1 MDTQES
7 PFQPEEAKTDR
18 KELLA
23 QQFDEVAG
31 EAPVAAV
38 SEPQVEA
45 EPDADEPV
53 WKRPPT
59 SWKRDY
65 HEVWQTADDKLKEYA
80 WQREEEMR
88 KGVEPLLSKAQF
100 ADRMQKVI
108 EPYEQTIRGLGIEP
122 DAAVEALM
130 RADYTLR
137 NAPADQKRAYLGQLA
152 AQYGIN
158 LGEVDPYSQ
167 GGPIDPAVYQLQNEL
182 NNIRGEVVGWKQQQE
197 QAQNQALVAEI
208 DAFAKTADHFEEV
221 RPTMI
226 SLLQSGVVSTLD
238 EAYEK
243 AIRLDD
249 TVYAEIQKGRQAQD
263 DAARREAANKAAKA
277 AKAAAVSVRSS
288 TPGGQPTTK
297 AQDRRSML
305 FEQFDNMNERF

>member
-7 PFQPEEAKTDR
+7 PFENEEAKIDR
-18 KELLA
+18 KELLS
-23 QQFDEVAG
+23 QQFDEAAG
-31 EAPVAAV
+31 ETPVPAQSETTQD
-38 SEPQVEA
+38 SEPEVE
-45 EPDADEPV
+45 EPV
-53 WKRPPT
+53 WKRPPS

-88 KGVEPLLSKAQF
+88 KGVEPLLGKAQF
-100 ADRMQKVI
+100 ADKMQKVI
-108 EPYEQTIRGLGIEP
+108 QPYEQTIRGLGLEP
-122 DAAVEALM
+122 EIAVEALM

-137 NAPADQKRAYLGQLA
+137 TAPVEQKRAYLAQLA
-152 AQYGIN
+152 SQYGIN
-158 LGEVDPYSQ
+158 LGDIDPYSQ
-167 GGPIDPAVYQLQNEL
+167 PGPVDPAVYQLQNEL

-197 QAQNQALVAEI
+197 QAQNQALQAEI
-208 DAFAKTADHFEEV
+208 NDFAQTADHFEAV

-226 SLLQSGVVSTLD
+226 SLLQSGVATTLD

-249 TVYAEIQKGRQAQD
+249 NVYSEIQKGLQAQND
-263 DAARREAANKAAKA
+263 VAKRDAANKAAKA

-288 TPGGQPTTK
+288 TPGGQPTAK

>member
-7 PFQPEEAKTDR
+7 PFENEEAKIDR
-18 KELLA
+18 KELLS
-23 QQFDEVAG
+23 QQFDEAAG
-31 EAPVAAV
+31 ETPVVAQ
-38 SEPQVEA
+38 SETTQDPEPEVE
-45 EPDADEPV
+45 EPI
-53 WKRPPT
+53 WKRPPS

-88 KGVEPLLSKAQF
+88 KGVEPLLGKAQF
-100 ADRMQKVI
+100 ADKMQRVMQ
-108 EPYEQTIRGLGIEP
+108 PYEQTIRGLGIEP
-122 DAAVEALM
+122 EAAVEALM

-137 NAPADQKRAYLGQLA
+137 TAPSDQKRAYLAQLA
-152 AQYGIN
+152 SQYGIN
-158 LGEVDPYSQ
+158 LGEVDPYLQ
-167 GGPIDPAVYQLQNEL
+167 PGPVDPAVYQLQNEL

-197 QAQNQALVAEI
+197 QAQNQALQAEI
-208 DAFAKTADHFEEV
+208 SDFAETADHFEAV

-226 SLLQSGVVSTLD
+226 SLLQGGVATTLE

-249 TVYAEIQKGRQAQD
+249 NVYSEIQKGRQAQD
-263 DAARREAANKAAKA
+263 DVAKRDAANKAAKA

-288 TPGGQPTTK
+288 TPGGQPTAK

>member
-7 PFQPEEAKTDR
+7 PFENEEAKIDR

-23 QQFDEVAG
+23 QQFDEAAG
-31 EAPVAAV
+31 EQPVAAQ
-38 SEPQVEA
+38 SEATQDPEPEVE
-45 EPDADEPV
+45 EPI
-53 WKRPPT
+53 WKRPPS

-88 KGVEPLLSKAQF
+88 KGVEPLLGKAQF
-100 ADRMQKVI
+100 ADKMQRVMQ
-108 EPYEQTIRGLGIEP
+108 PYEQTIRGLGMEP
-122 DAAVEALM
+122 EIAVEALM

-137 NAPADQKRAYLGQLA
+137 TAPADQKRAYLAQLA
-152 AQYGIN
+152 SQYGIN
-158 LGEVDPYSQ
+158 LGEIDPYSQ
-167 GGPIDPAVYQLQNEL
+167 PGPVDPAVYQLQNEL

-197 QAQNQALVAEI
+197 QAQNQALQAEI
-208 DAFAKTADHFEEV
+208 NDFAQTADHFEDV

-226 SLLQSGVVSTLD
+226 SLLQGGVATTLE

-249 TVYAEIQKGRQAQD
+249 NIYSEVQKGRQAQD
-263 DAARREAANKAAKA
+263 DVAKRDAANKAAKA

-288 TPGGQPTTK
+288 TPGGQPTAK

>member
-7 PFQPEEAKTDR
+7 PFENEEAKIDR
-18 KELLA
+18 KELLE
-23 QQFDEVAG
+23 QQFDEVAS
-31 EAPVAAV
+31 EQADPVQFEKTRT
-38 SEPQVEA
+38 SEPEVE
-45 EPDADEPV
+45 EPV
-53 WKRPPT
+53 WKRPPS

-65 HEVWQTADDKLKEYA
+65 HEVWQTADDRLKEYA

-88 KGVEPLLSKAQF
+88 KGVEPLMGKAQF
-100 ADRMQKVI
+100 ADKMQRVMQ
-108 EPYEQTIRGLGIEP
+108 PYEQTIRGLGMEP
-122 DAAVEALM
+122 EAAVEALM

-137 NAPADQKRAYLGQLA
+137 NAPADQKRNYLAQLA
-152 AQYGIN
+152 NEYGIN
-158 LGEVDPYSQ
+158 LGDVDPYLQ
-167 GGPIDPAVYQLQNEL
+167 PGPVDPVVYQLQNEL

-197 QAQNQALVAEI
+197 QAQNQALQAEI
-208 DAFAKTADHFEEV
+208 NDFAQTADHFEEV

-226 SLLQSGVVSTLD
+226 SLLQGGVATTLE

-249 TVYAEIQKGRQAQD
+249 SVYSEIQKGRQAQE
-263 DAARREAANKAAKA
+263 DAAKRNAANRAAKA